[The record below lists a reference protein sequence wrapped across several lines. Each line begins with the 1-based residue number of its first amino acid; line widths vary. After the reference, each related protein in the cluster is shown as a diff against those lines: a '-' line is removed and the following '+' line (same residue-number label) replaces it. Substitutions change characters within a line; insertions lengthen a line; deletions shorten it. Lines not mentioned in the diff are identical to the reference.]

1 MTVTLTVLTTV
12 GCATVTQTLLLDWW
26 LGSVAANYMLMELV
40 VTDVRR
46 ASSVSAQTTPKA
58 ANVSTHSP
66 QWCHQ
71 CLLAL
76 TWKHTLT
83 HNLTFSAL
91 FQWKCKNS
99 MLNYWE
105 RVGIFERS
113 DIKAEMEEER
123 DSKEIWSFISPSWE
137 CGRTT
142 VVIMFY

>member
-66 QWCHQ
+66 Q
-71 CLLAL
+71 
-76 TWKHTLT
+76 
-83 HNLTFSAL
+83 
-91 FQWKCKNS
+91 
-99 MLNYWE
+99 
-105 RVGIFERS
+105 
-113 DIKAEMEEER
+113 
-123 DSKEIWSFISPSWE
+123 
-137 CGRTT
+137 
-142 VVIMFY
+142 